1 MKTIIITVIN
11 VFILLSCNYESK
23 DKTEYIVSGSHQLI
37 QTADSIGFKLND
49 ETTLLIKALFYY
61 EDISG
66 EEYVAFQNGHNS
78 EIQFYNLKSR
88 ELDHVLRFDE
98 GGENFAGIFLGFHI
112 QNKDEI
118 YLTRIDKN
126 EVCISN
132 YYGHIYKRIPYPET
146 NKREFIF
153 PSMSVSFNYTPL
165 VIKDH
170 TIYLPQRYIA
180 DLPDGES
187 PLAIAIDTCRQYVS
201 KLPFNFPLLLSSKD
215 FLTKSLNIEYGYSR
229 CFDNNNFVYSF
240 FFDEDIYIVNMNHSK
255 IRKLK
260 VKSKYLPKIKFERN
274 NSLDLNVA
282 LKKMNEVAMY
292 GNLLYDKYRQV
303 YYRFVYPETEVTT
316 KTNLSDLWQFGRKKF
331 SVIVLDR
338 NFNILGE
345 TLFPEGLY
353 NSTLTF
359 INKEGIYIS
368 TSHILNPNY
377 NDGILSFKCF
387 KIKEI

>member
-1 MKTIIITVIN
+1 MKSIIVVIS
-11 VFILLSCNYESK
+11 VFVLFSCSYESK
-23 DKTEYIVSGSHQLI
+23 DKAEYIVSGSHQLI
-37 QTADSIGFKLND
+37 PTRDSVQFKLND

-61 EDISG
+61 QEESG
-66 EEYVAFQNGHNS
+66 EEYVVFQNGHNS
-78 EIQFYNLKSR
+78 QIQFYNLKNK
-88 ELDHVLRFDE
+88 ELDHLLTFDE

-112 QNKDEI
+112 RNKDEI

-126 EVCISN
+126 ELCISN
-132 YYGHIYKRIPYPET
+132 SRGHIYKRIPYPET
-146 NKREFIF
+146 TKKEFIF
-153 PSMSVSFNYTPL
+153 PCMSVSFNYTPL
-165 VIKDH
+165 VIIDH
-170 TIYLPQRYIA
+170 NIYLTQRYIA

-187 PLAIAIDTCRQYVS
+187 PLGIAIDTCRQYIS

-229 CFDNNNFVYSF
+229 CFDNTNFIYSF
-240 FFDEDIYIVNMNHSK
+240 FFDEDIYIANIEHNKVEK
-255 IRKLK
+255 VK
-260 VKSKYLPKIKFERN
+260 VKSKYIPKIKFERN
-274 NSLDLNVA
+274 NGLDLNVA

-303 YYRFVYPETEVTT
+303 YYRFVYPETEVTI

-331 SVIVLDR
+331 SIVILDR

-345 TLFPEGLY
+345 TLFPEGIY

-359 INKEGIYIS
+359 INKEGLYIS

-387 KIKEI
+387 KVENI